1 MKLKTI
7 LCIQALE
14 IFSNQ
19 KLGELSDRSNAK
31 IAEISQ
37 WINELYDQSESES
50 KIRKERCEACNLKE
64 EFTDFEGH
72 HIGGRK
78 HDYRQITSCKSCHRW
93 LSDRQK
99 TWDSRWLD
107 ENQSENLRMAFFL
120 LGLHDILILKSKKTQ
135 CSLYDEL
142 AGLLTEKISELLKRG

>member
-1 MKLKTI
+1 LKSKTI
-7 LCIQALE
+7 LCIQKLE

-19 KLGELSDRSNAK
+19 KLGELSDESNGK

-37 WINELYDQSESES
+37 WINKLYQQSYSES
-50 KIRKERCEACNLKE
+50 KVRSDRCEICHSKE
-64 EFTDFEGH
+64 DPSDFEGH

-99 TWDSRWLD
+99 VWDSRWLD
-107 ENQSENLRMAFFL
+107 ENQSENLRMAFFH
-120 LGLHDILILKSKKTQ
+120 LGLQNILILKSKKTQ
-135 CSLYDEL
+135 CSLYEEL
-142 AGLLTEKISELLKRG
+142 ADSFTEKISELLKRG